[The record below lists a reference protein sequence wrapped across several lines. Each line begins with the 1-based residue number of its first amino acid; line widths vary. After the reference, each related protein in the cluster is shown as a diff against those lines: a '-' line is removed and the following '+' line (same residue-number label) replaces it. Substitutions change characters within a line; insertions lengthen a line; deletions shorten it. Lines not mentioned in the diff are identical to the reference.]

1 MGSDCSPLHQERSR
15 TMRLR
20 CLAFL
25 LLVSVAGVQLLED
38 EPAESALN
46 KLRESEVGQS
56 LADVVLPLVKRETQE
71 KKKGTSKI
79 RKKKRSKKVGKN
91 QNRNGGQKRTKG
103 GKKK

>member
-38 EPAESALN
+38 EPESALN
-46 KLRESEVGQS
+46 KLRESEVRHS
-56 LADVVLPLVKRETQE
+56 LADVVLPLVKRETRE
-71 KKKGTSKI
+71 KKEETSKI
-79 RKKKRSKKVGKN
+79 RKKKRNRKVGKN
-91 QNRNGGQKRTKG
+91 QSRNGGQKSPK
-103 GKKK
+103 